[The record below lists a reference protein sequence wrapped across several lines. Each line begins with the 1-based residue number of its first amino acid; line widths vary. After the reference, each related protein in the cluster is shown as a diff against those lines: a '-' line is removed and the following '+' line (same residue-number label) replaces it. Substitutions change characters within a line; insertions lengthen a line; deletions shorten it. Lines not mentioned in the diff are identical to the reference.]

1 MSEAEL
7 SPRILRKRDEILD
20 AATRAFRDEGY
31 EAASMDRIAELA
43 SASKRTVYNHFGSK
57 EALFQA
63 VFERLVEQ
71 IHALKRF
78 AYDPDAPLAEQL
90 TRFARAKSMLAE
102 EPGWQGL
109 LRTLLGVFMNQPQLV
124 IAAMLKAKEGERA
137 LQDWLR
143 AAADH
148 GRMVVPDPTRA
159 ADLFWNMVSGA
170 LFWPQLFLGPLPV
183 KHRDEAIEDIVETF
197 LCRYRAPEPAK
208 SPAKR

>member
-1 MSEAEL
+1 MTEVEQ
-7 SPRILRKRDEILD
+7 SPRVLRKRDAILD

-43 SASKRTVYNHFGSK
+43 RASKRTVYNHFGSK

-90 TRFARAKSMLAE
+90 TRFARAKSALAE

-109 LRTLLGVFMNQPQLV
+109 LRTLLGVFMHQPQLV
-124 IAAMLKAKEGERA
+124 ITAMLKAKDGERA
-137 LQDWLR
+137 LHDWLR
-143 AAADH
+143 AAAAD

-170 LFWPQLFLGPLPV
+170 LFWPQLFLGPLPA

-197 LCRYRAPEPAK
+197 LCRYRAPETAK
-208 SPAKR
+208 TPAKR